1 MAPEV
6 IKGQNY
12 NEKVDIWSLGVIT
25 YMLISGR
32 NPFPGNTKE
41 RVKQLICSPDPID
54 LETEKFASVSKPAK
68 DFIMKAM
75 CKDVKKRASA
85 KQLLDH
91 PWIKSM
97 MSKKKTKEV
106 KKDDQVQILQN
117 LQNFAKANKFQK
129 SILSIMM
136 GLTSDKSELQ
146 RLKVAF
152 QKLDVDQDGHI
163 STEEIRAQEK
173 ELKVVG
179 LGGKWN
185 EVLK

>member
-85 KQLLDH
+85 K
-91 PWIKSM
+91 
-97 MSKKKTKEV
+97 
-106 KKDDQVQILQN
+106 
-117 LQNFAKANKFQK
+117 
-129 SILSIMM
+129 
-136 GLTSDKSELQ
+136 
-146 RLKVAF
+146 
-152 QKLDVDQDGHI
+152 
-163 STEEIRAQEK
+163 
-173 ELKVVG
+173 
-179 LGGKWN
+179 
-185 EVLK
+185 